1 MRSFLVEK
9 KNEFFFSFQFV
20 LFFSSFSR
28 RSHDGDPPSL
38 SLRGRT
44 LGSFHPTREK
54 GVGRASGRRPRESSR
69 LLARRTR
76 YIYKILQHF
85 LSSSSFFLSSRFS
98 FFFFFVRA
106 NNFLAAESIHRVFF
120 YLAPSIRTN
129 ETGTIFRPVF
139 VIIAQFGSLK
149 FYLFLFFSFLFF
161 FFMESIL

>member
-1 MRSFLVEK
+1 MLRRFSEFRLGLKLKKKIVRSWAVKHGKVPWTGSGGNRPPLDGSVRSFLVEK
-9 KNEFFFSFQFV
+9 KRIFLFLSVRSF
-20 LFFSSFSR
+20 FFSSFSR

-85 LSSSSFFLSSRFS
+85 LSSSSFFLS
-98 FFFFFVRA
+98 FFLV
-106 NNFLAAESIHRVFF
+106 
-120 YLAPSIRTN
+120 
-129 ETGTIFRPVF
+129 
-139 VIIAQFGSLK
+139 
-149 FYLFLFFSFLFF
+149 FLFFLCEQITF
-161 FFMESIL
+161 